1 MDCPCLHMIKVP
13 RTRMSDDNPSFA
25 FVFRGGLR
33 QPLHDLA
40 EADVAANA
48 DFVWVHLDLRDAAAQ
63 AWLSRRPWPRDVVET
78 VAAPIQWGRL
88 FITPELVYGHL
99 RDFRDEPDAATLEAG
114 SLSVGATRT
123 LLVTGRR
130 IPLLSVKE
138 LRRRVEAHTVLPASP
153 CGLITEFFRT
163 LNDIGEGLL
172 QQASERLCAMESK
185 VLKRD
190 RAGHRK
196 DILEMRRNSIR
207 VARDMA
213 YKRTAML
220 ELARERP
227 VLFPTEEFDRFNR
240 QIHRYAAL
248 VEDAQEYAEHCQY
261 LVEEL
266 RAQVE
271 EETNRNLYTLT
282 MFSVIFLPATL
293 IASIWG
299 MNVGGIPFSG
309 SSNGFWLVAGVIAT
323 TFTLFAVVL
332 YRFRFR
338 FF

>member
-1 MDCPCLHMIKVP
+1 M
-13 RTRMSDDNPSFA
+13 
-25 FVFRGGLR
+25 
-33 QPLHDLA
+33 
-40 EADVAANA
+40 
-48 DFVWVHLDLRDAAAQ
+48 HLDLRDATAQ

-88 FITPELVYGHL
+88 FITPDLIYGHL
-99 RDFRDEPDAATLEAG
+99 RDFRDEPGAGTLQAG
-114 SLSVGATRT
+114 SLCVVATRT

-138 LRRRVEAHTVLPASP
+138 LLRRVEAHTVLPASP
-153 CGLITEFFRT
+153 CGLITEFFRA

-172 QQASERLCAMESK
+172 QQASERLSAMESK

-190 RAGHRK
+190 GAGYRE
-196 DILEMRRNSIR
+196 DILEMRRDSIR

-227 VLFPTEEFDRFNR
+227 VLFPVEEFDRFNR

-248 VEDAQEYAEHCQY
+248 VEDAQEYAEHCQF
-261 LVEEL
+261 LLEEL

-271 EETNRNLYTLT
+271 EETNRNLYILT

-293 IASIWG
+293 IAGIWG
-299 MNVGGIPFSG
+299 INVGGIPFSG
-309 SSNGFWLVAGVIAT
+309 SPNGFWVVGGLIIAILALVAI
-323 TFTLFAVVL
+323 VL

>member
-1 MDCPCLHMIKVP
+1 
-13 RTRMSDDNPSFA
+13 MSDGHPLFAFA
-25 FVFRGGLR
+25 FVGGLGR
-33 QPLHDLA
+33 AVDDFA
-40 EADVAANA
+40 KADAVSGNA
-48 DFVWVHLDLRDAAAQ
+48 DFVWVHLDLSDAAAQ
-63 AWLSRRPWPRDVVET
+63 VWLRRRPWSRDVFEMA
-78 VAAPIQWGRL
+78 AAPIQRGRL
-88 FITPELVYGHL
+88 FITPDMVYGHL
-99 RDFRDEPDAATLEAG
+99 RDFRDEPNALTLQAG
-114 SLSVGATRT
+114 SLCVVASRT

-130 IPLLSVKE
+130 IPLRAIQEVRS
-138 LRRRVEAHTVLPASP
+138 RVEVRTIMPESP
-153 CGLITEFFRT
+153 FGLITEFFRA

-172 QQASERLCAMESK
+172 QEAAERLTAMEAK

-190 RAGHRK
+190 IAGSREQ
-196 DILEMRRNSIR
+196 IFEMRRESIR

-220 ELARERP
+220 ELTHERP
-227 VLFPTEEFDRFNR
+227 VLLSVEEFDRFNR

-248 VEDAQEYAEHCQY
+248 VEDAGEYAEHCQF
-261 LVEEL
+261 LLEEL

-271 EETNRNLYTLT
+271 EETNRNLYILT

-309 SSNGFWLVAGVIAT
+309 SPNGFWVVAGLIAAVFGLVAI
-323 TFTLFAVVL
+323 VL
-332 YRFRFR
+332 LRFRFK